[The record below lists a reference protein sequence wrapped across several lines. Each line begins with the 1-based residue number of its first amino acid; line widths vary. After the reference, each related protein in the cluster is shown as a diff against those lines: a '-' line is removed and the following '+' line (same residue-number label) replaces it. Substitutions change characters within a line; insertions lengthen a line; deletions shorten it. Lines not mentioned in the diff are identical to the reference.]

1 MANPIAL
8 ALSGKASSSVVRN
21 STTEFLTQAEF
32 ASTLQVRFP
41 TPQPI
46 TMEMITESIAFEE
59 MLEHTDEMVDY
70 STHVPTL
77 PEEVTS
83 LRLSFRRIPA
93 LANLEGLPKL
103 RELRLDNNDIPE
115 IQNLT
120 ELTTLTWLGEGPAL
134 RARHVAKRA
143 RRAIREADPTHLS
156 FNRIEKIQGLETLAK
171 LTDLALYGNRISEL
185 SGLGGCPELQVL
197 SLGRNR
203 ISSLSTVKTLRQC
216 SALRALSLDAN
227 PCSEEDE
234 YRSYVIAFVPQLTYL
249 DYTAIT
255 DRERDGVSRAG
266 VSLEELKAADEAD
279 ALAGEARQ
287 AKEAAIAKT
296 AHLRE
301 MHIEAAATALDEI
314 LAADPAWQEL
324 QKLDSL
330 HDPYA
335 LIIDVALDLGEKFR
349 TGGSFRHKQIAREIE
364 HFNAA
369 VAAVLAS
376 SEAEAAKQVASLAG
390 KIKHLTHAMRAK
402 PPRPPSEADFQ
413 ALLDEADAM
422 EVSLTQVELMASE
435 QVYGMIDTLD
445 TELSSLKALKL
456 AEHDKFFRSLS
467 IALKSFL
474 DDVAAAGKAVY
485 EAFIIDGD
493 WPAGI
498 DEESDV
504 GLALRSKDSAEAML
518 KEGAD
523 AMEAHLIQMDDDARK
538 RVNSQ
543 CNDAVELARA
553 DERER
558 NRVRLGEIAA
568 LREAAHLRV
577 EAWTE
582 ELAMRNKPRRHG
594 AAISMRKDPVASAL
608 RHFDAAI

>member
-1 MANPIAL
+1 
-8 ALSGKASSSVVRN
+8 
-21 STTEFLTQAEF
+21 
-32 ASTLQVRFP
+32 
-41 TPQPI
+41 
-46 TMEMITESIAFEE
+46 MEMITESIAFEE

-120 ELTTLTWLGEGPAL
+120 ELTTLTWL
-134 RARHVAKRA
+134 
-143 RRAIREADPTHLS
+143 DLS